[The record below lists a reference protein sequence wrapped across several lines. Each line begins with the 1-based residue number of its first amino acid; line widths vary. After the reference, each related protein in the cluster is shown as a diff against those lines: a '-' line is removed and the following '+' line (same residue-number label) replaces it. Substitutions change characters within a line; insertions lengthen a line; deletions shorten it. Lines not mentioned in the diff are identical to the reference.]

1 LFFSAPWLCFGSFL
15 AGAADAAPS
24 GAIVIAP
31 AAHGPDLDV
40 ARGVPFSAP
49 WSCLA
54 IGLAQ
59 SWDIMAPL
67 IGMEAL
73 AAGWV
78 WAVAARAAEAK
89 RAVTKRVRIVLMAM
103 NSRTVDVMSSRDR
116 LAMSEAGSNERG
128 DRQR

>member
-1 LFFSAPWLCFGSFL
+1 
-15 AGAADAAPS
+15 
-24 GAIVIAP
+24 
-31 AAHGPDLDV
+31 
-40 ARGVPFSAP
+40 
-49 WSCLA
+49 
-54 IGLAQ
+54 
-59 SWDIMAPL
+59 
-67 IGMEAL
+67 MEAL